1 MIRSKTA
8 ILNSWPKNVF
18 KMYTFCV
25 QQQDFVY
32 PQIKSNNNTET
43 MKNIL
48 KDIFIYFH
56 LFFLPEKLLRFSLIF
71 RKLPSFSAL
80 EDSLHSIAQMAIDVR
95 LPMTTVYP
103 IFCSESATCLLQT
116 HAG

>member
-1 MIRSKTA
+1 
-8 ILNSWPKNVF
+8 
-18 KMYTFCV
+18 MYKFCLGI
-25 QQQDFVY
+25 QQDFMY
-32 PQIKSNNNTET
+32 PQIKNNNSIET

-48 KDIFIYFH
+48 KDIIFFH

-80 EDSLHSIAQMAIDVR
+80 EDSLHSIAQMAIDIR

-103 IFCSESATCLLQT
+103 TFCSESATCLLQT
-116 HAG
+116 HVG